1 MSDWEFI
8 AVPRGNP
15 EELLYAAG
23 QLQAA
28 CDGTR
33 GLLNRLRAG
42 AGSLAGTWAGVAQ
55 HAFERVVSRVL
66 LGLSRLADAHLRAAD
81 ALRAYAAALREA
93 QSVVRA
99 SHDALDAAWSAYR
112 RAAATAIRL
121 QQ

>member
-1 MSDWEFI
+1 MSDWDDI

-15 EELLYAAG
+15 EELLYAAR

-55 HAFERVVSRVL
+55 HAFERVVTRVL

-81 ALRAYAAALREA
+81 ALRAYAVVLREA
-93 QSVVRA
+93 QGAGGTGPDAPRA
-99 SHDALDAAWSAYR
+99 
-112 RAAATAIRL
+112 
-121 QQ
+121 